1 MSNYKVIKLVV
12 LGNSGLGKTYIIKEI
27 CNMYFNGFKT
37 IGVDFDTKIINY
49 GGDEYKIQF
58 WDCAGDERYS
68 NIIRSYF
75 NNTKYFIIF
84 FNADTK
90 SYVSDIRYWINELN
104 YKKNS
109 KTIYKYSI
117 LLIGL
122 YTKDDYLEEINEY
135 IESQFMTSIF
145 LNKNNINEKNFI
157 YPIIEMYNEDNKC
170 NLNKSDLHTKL
181 LKSDNKPCNDYCNI
195 S

>member
-1 MSNYKVIKLVV
+1 MSNYKVIKLIV
-12 LGNSGLGKTYIIKEI
+12 LGNSELGKTYIIKKM
-27 CNMYFNGFKT
+27 CNMYFTGFKT
-37 IGVDFDTKIINY
+37 IGVDLDTMMVNY
-49 GGDEYKIQF
+49 CNNKYNIHF
-58 WDCAGDERYS
+58 FDCASSERYS

-75 NNTKYFIIF
+75 NITKYFIIF

-90 SYVSDIRYWINELN
+90 SYVSDIRYWMNELN
-104 YKKNS
+104 YKKES

-145 LNKNNINEKNFI
+145 LNRNNINEKNFI
-157 YPIIEMYNEDNKC
+157 YPIIDMYNEDNKFD
-170 NLNKSDLHTKL
+170 LNKSNLHTKL
-181 LKSDNKPCNDYCNI
+181 LISNNKPCNDYCNI